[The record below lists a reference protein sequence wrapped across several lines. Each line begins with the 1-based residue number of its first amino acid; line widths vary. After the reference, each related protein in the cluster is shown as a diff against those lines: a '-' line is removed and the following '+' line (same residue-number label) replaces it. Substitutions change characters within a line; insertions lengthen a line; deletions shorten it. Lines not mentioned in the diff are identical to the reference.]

1 MIYFTKVVCLYF
13 FKLNIF
19 MCELF
24 NNDIYFTKVVCMY
37 FFKLNI
43 FMCELFNND
52 ISNLYYIAPNNKMI
66 SELERV

>member
-24 NNDIYFTKVVCMY
+24 NNG
-37 FFKLNI
+37 
-43 FMCELFNND
+43 
-52 ISNLYYIAPNNKMI
+52 ISNLYYIVQNDKTI
-66 SELERV
+66 SE